1 MRLPKIV
8 FILVCLLIML
18 TAFAANG
25 LTEAGE
31 AYGGGAQITV
41 LRNGEPI
48 SMGPSFETYGKFYL
62 TPEPTSFTL
71 LICLLILRRRN
82 L

>member
-8 FILVCLLIML
+8 FILVCLSITL
-18 TAFAANG
+18 TAFASNG

-31 AYGGGAQITV
+31 AYGGNAQITV

-48 SMGPSFETYGKFYL
+48 SVGPAFETYSKLYL
-62 TPEPTSFTL
+62 TPEPTSFAL
-71 LICLLILRRRN
+71 LICLLFLRRRN

>member
-8 FILVCLLIML
+8 FILVCLSTTL
-18 TAFAANG
+18 TAFASNG
-25 LTEAGE
+25 LSEAGE

-48 SMGPSFETYGKFYL
+48 SVGPAFETYSKLYL
-62 TPEPTSFTL
+62 TPEPTSFAL
-71 LICLLILRRRN
+71 LICLLVFRRYN

>member
-8 FILVCLLIML
+8 FILFCLSITL

-31 AYGGGAQITV
+31 AYGGNAQITV

-48 SMGPSFETYGKFYL
+48 SIGPAFETYSKLYL
-62 TPEPTSFTL
+62 TPEPTIAVFL
-71 LICLLILRRRN
+71 LLLFAIRRRN

>member
-8 FILVCLLIML
+8 FILVCLSITL

-31 AYGGGAQITV
+31 AYGGGAQITI

-48 SMGPSFETYGKFYL
+48 SMGPSFETYGKLYL
-62 TPEPTSFTL
+62 TPEPTIAVFL
-71 LICLLILRRRN
+71 LLLFAIRRRN

>member
-8 FILVCLLIML
+8 FILVCLTISL
-18 TAFAANG
+18 TAFASNG
-25 LTEAGE
+25 LSEAGE

-48 SMGPSFETYGKFYL
+48 STAPAFETYSKLYL
-62 TPEPTSFTL
+62 TPEPTFFAL
-71 LICLLILRRRN
+71 LICLLILRRHN